1 MGFLVSPGVEVKE
14 IDLTNVIPALS
25 TSIGAFAGHFNW
37 GPGNQIVT
45 VGSEK
50 DLATIY
56 GKPTTNVAQSFF
68 TAASF
73 LKYAN
78 TLRVSRAI
86 PLTAR
91 NAKSGIGTLT
101 VPISNLD
108 EFESADFNEAF
119 LGRYPGD
126 LGNSIEVQV
135 GYGDFDDYS
144 SSLFVENFDAPSGS
158 SEFNTDLTGIN
169 LSTGEANAGAD
180 EIHVLVIDK
189 AGKFTGIPGSV
200 LESFASLSLA
210 SNAKAAD
217 GASIYYKDV
226 INTTSAYI
234 YTGSLDS
241 IFSGADELITTD
253 SNNLFELTAASGF
266 TTPGKAT
273 VPGVLV
279 TTTSEQFGGVIVEGD
294 PITTNPDISFF
305 ANWTNPL
312 LGENTTLTFVR
323 SGDVNDTVVV
333 SSVITD
339 LINGFVAFTITYG
352 TLATLADIKLAIDTH
367 LNAEDFDENLISIQV
382 DGIDVI
388 LTPIAPATELT
399 ADQIRVGE
407 VKINQGLS
415 NTRTYEFIGA
425 ATAPTYINYDLTGG
439 LSGASDDA
447 EIVAALDYFSDAD
460 QVDINLVFAET
471 FKQNSA
477 TYTGTPAQ
485 NIDNAIIEIATGRKD
500 CVGFISA
507 PLNLGTLRTD
517 NDKKTYV
524 LNKFNSSSMIS
535 SSYLVFDSTPVYTYN
550 KYSDTYLWITAAGHM
565 AGLCA
570 YTDKVSDTWFSPAG
584 YNRGQLLG
592 TTKIAYN
599 PKQADRDDLYKAR
612 INPIVTFPGQGT
624 LLYGDKT
631 GQAKA
636 SAFDRINVRRLF
648 ITLEKSIATA
658 AKYQLFEL
666 NDEFTRAMFR
676 NMVEPFLRDVKGRRG
691 ITDFL
696 VVCDSTNNTG
706 EVIDGNRFVAD
717 IYIKPARSINFITLN
732 FIATRTGVEFN
743 EIVGK

>member
-37 GPGNQIVT
+37 GPGNQVVT

-56 GKPTTNVAQSFF
+56 GKPTTAVEQSFF

-73 LKYAN
+73 LKYSN

-86 PLTAR
+86 PLSSR
-91 NAKSGIGTLT
+91 NASTGMGTLPQ
-101 VPISNLD
+101 PISNLD
-108 EFESADFNEAF
+108 EFEGTSFTEAF
-119 LGRYPGD
+119 LARYPGE
-126 LGNSIEVQV
+126 LGNSLQVLV
-135 GYGDFDDYS
+135 GYREFEDYS
-144 SSLFVENFDAPSGS
+144 ESVFAENFDAPSGT
-158 SEFNTDLTGIN
+158 SEFNENLAGIN
-169 LSTGEANAGAD
+169 PSTGQGNAGAD
-180 EIHVLVIDK
+180 EIHILVIDQN
-189 AGKFTGIPGSV
+189 GKFTGVVGSV
-200 LESFASLSLA
+200 LESFANLSLA
-210 SNAKAAD
+210 SNAKSAD
-217 GASIYYKDV
+217 GSSIYYKDV
-226 INTTSAYI
+226 INNTSAYVYAGTLGGEFNGADTEI
-234 YTGSLDS
+234 TTISIGQFSRKTGIGFQGIASTQVPGSLDTS
-241 IFSGADELITTD
+241 IYEVWPGDDVAISENVITYPEI
-253 SNNLFELTAASGF
+253 N
-266 TTPGKAT
+266 
-273 VPGVLV
+273 
-279 TTTSEQFGGVIVEGD
+279 
-294 PITTNPDISFF
+294 FF
-305 ANWTNPL
+305 ANFENPL
-312 LGENTTLTFVR
+312 LGENTTLTLVK
-323 SGDVNDTVVV
+323 SGNVDDA
-333 SSVITD
+333 VIVTSTALD
-339 LINGFVAFTITYG
+339 FANGFLNVNINFG
-352 TLATLADIKLAIDTH
+352 TTAKLENIKTALATHLDDEYSNGELITIFAQDT
-367 LNAEDFDENLISIQV
+367 
-382 DGIDVI
+382 
-388 LTPIAPATELT
+388 
-399 ADQIRVGE
+399 E
-407 VKINQGLS
+407 VKVVQTSIEENRVASIMINQVP
-415 NTRTYEFIGA
+415 TTK
-425 ATAPTYINYDLTGG
+425 TYIFA
-439 LSGASDDA
+439 GASQAPVYFNYELNSGVSGTSDDS
-447 EIVAALDYFSDAD
+447 EIVSALDYFAD
-460 QVDINLVFAET
+460 PDLVDVNLIFAET
-471 FKQNSA
+471 FKQTSS
-477 TYTGTPAQ
+477 TYVGSTAQ
-485 NIDNAIIEIATGRKD
+485 NIDNAIIAIATGRKD
-500 CVGFISA
+500 CIGFISA
-507 PLNLGTLRTD
+507 PLDLGTLRTD
-517 NDKKTYV
+517 ADKKTYV
-524 LNKFNSSSMIS
+524 MNKFAQVTS

-550 KYSDTYLWITAAGHM
+550 KYTDTYLWIAAAGHM

-570 YTDKVSDTWFSPAG
+570 YTDKVADTWFSPAG

-648 ITLEKSIATA
+648 ITLEKSVATA

>member
-37 GPGNQIVT
+37 GPGNQVVT

-56 GKPTTNVAQSFF
+56 GKPTTDVAQSFF

-86 PLTAR
+86 PATAR
-91 NAKSGIGTLT
+91 NAKSGVGTLT

-108 EFESADFNEAF
+108 EFESADFGEAF
-119 LGRYPGD
+119 LGRYPGA

-135 GYGDFDDYS
+135 GYGDFNDYS
-144 SSLFVENFDAPSGS
+144 SSLFAENFDAPSGS
-158 SEFNTDLTGIN
+158 SEFNTNLTGIN
-169 LSTGEANAGAD
+169 PLTDEANAGAD

-253 SNNLFELTAASGF
+253 SVDLFELTTASGF
-266 TTPGKAT
+266 TTPGTAT
-273 VPGVLV
+273 VPGVLI
-279 TTTSEQFGGVIVEGD
+279 TTTSENFGGVIVEGD

-305 ANWTNPL
+305 ANWSDPL

-323 SGDVNDTVVV
+323 SGDVNDGVIV

-367 LNAEDFDENLISIQV
+367 LDAEDFDEDLISIEV
-382 DGIDVI
+382 DGIKVI
-388 LTPIAPATELT
+388 LTPVAPATELT
-399 ADQIRVGE
+399 VDQIRVAE

-425 ATAPTYINYDLTGG
+425 ATAPTYKNFELSNGVTGT
-439 LSGASDDA
+439 ADDA
-447 EIVAALDYFSDAD
+447 EIVAALDYFAD
-460 QVDINLVFAET
+460 PDLIDINLVFAET
-471 FKQNSA
+471 FKQGSS
-477 TYTGTPAQ
+477 TYTGTQAQ
-485 NIDNAIIEIATGRKD
+485 NIDNAVIAIANGRKD

-507 PLNLGTLRTD
+507 PLDLGTLRTD
-517 NDKKTYV
+517 ADKKTYV
-524 LNKFNSSSMIS
+524 LNKFNVVTS
-535 SSYLVFDSTPVYTYN
+535 SSYLVFDSTPIYTYN
-550 KYSDTYLWITAAGHM
+550 KYTDTYLYIAAAGHM

-570 YTDKVSDTWFSPAG
+570 YTDKVADTWFSPAG
-584 YNRGQLLG
+584 FNRGQLLG

>member
-56 GKPTTNVAQSFF
+56 GKPTTDVAQSFF

-135 GYGDFDDYS
+135 GYGDFDNYS

-241 IFSGADELITTD
+241 IFSGADELIITTSVD
-253 SNNLFELTAASGF
+253 LFALTVGSGF
-266 TTPGKAT
+266 AQAGVAT
-273 VPGVLV
+273 VPGVLTTIASENFNGVVVAGATV
-279 TTTSEQFGGVIVEGD
+279 TTY
-294 PITTNPDISFF
+294 PDIELF
-305 ANWTNPL
+305 ANWSNPL
-312 LGENTTLTFVR
+312 LGENTTLTLVK
-323 SGDVNDTVVV
+323 SGIANDTVVV
-333 SSVITD
+333 DISVLD
-339 LINGFVAFTITYG
+339 LVNGFVAFTVTYG
-352 TLATLADIKLAIDTH
+352 SLTTVGDVRNAIENAISDADLSGFPSDLITIEVEGTEVIATPVTH
-367 LNAEDFDENLISIQV
+367 
-382 DGIDVI
+382 
-388 LTPIAPATELT
+388 
-399 ADQIRVGE
+399 DQIKASE
-407 VKINQGLS
+407 VKVYQTPTIS
-415 NTRTYEFIGA
+415 TYEFIGA
-425 ATAPTYINYDLTGG
+425 SAAPTYINYDLTGG

>member
-1 MGFLVSPGVEVKE
+1 M
-14 IDLTNVIPALS
+14 
-25 TSIGAFAGHFNW
+25 
-37 GPGNQIVT
+37 
-45 VGSEK
+45 
-50 DLATIY
+50 
-56 GKPTTNVAQSFF
+56 
-68 TAASF
+68 
-73 LKYAN
+73 
-78 TLRVSRAI
+78 
-86 PLTAR
+86 
-91 NAKSGIGTLT
+91 
-101 VPISNLD
+101 
-108 EFESADFNEAF
+108 
-119 LGRYPGD
+119 
-126 LGNSIEVQV
+126 
-135 GYGDFDDYS
+135 
-144 SSLFVENFDAPSGS
+144 
-158 SEFNTDLTGIN
+158 
-169 LSTGEANAGAD
+169 
-180 EIHVLVIDK
+180 
-189 AGKFTGIPGSV
+189 
-200 LESFASLSLA
+200 
-210 SNAKAAD
+210 
-217 GASIYYKDV
+217 
-226 INTTSAYI
+226 
-234 YTGSLDS
+234 
-241 IFSGADELITTD
+241 
-253 SNNLFELTAASGF
+253 
-266 TTPGKAT
+266 
-273 VPGVLV
+273 
-279 TTTSEQFGGVIVEGD
+279 
-294 PITTNPDISFF
+294 
-305 ANWTNPL
+305 
-312 LGENTTLTFVR
+312 
-323 SGDVNDTVVV
+323 
-333 SSVITD
+333 
-339 LINGFVAFTITYG
+339 
-352 TLATLADIKLAIDTH
+352 
-367 LNAEDFDENLISIQV
+367 
-382 DGIDVI
+382 
-388 LTPIAPATELT
+388 
-399 ADQIRVGE
+399 
-407 VKINQGLS
+407 
-415 NTRTYEFIGA
+415 
-425 ATAPTYINYDLTGG
+425 TGG
-439 LSGASDDA
+439 LSGTSDDA

-460 QVDINLVFAET
+460 QFDINLVFAET

-507 PLNLGTLRTD
+507 PLDLGTLRTD

>member
-14 IDLTNVIPALS
+14 IDLTNVIPAIS

-37 GPGNQIVT
+37 GPGNQVVT

-50 DLATIY
+50 DLAVIY
-56 GKPTTNVAQSFF
+56 GQPTSDVAQSFF

-73 LKYAN
+73 LKYSN

-86 PLTAR
+86 PTAAR
-91 NAKSGIGTLT
+91 NSTSGVT
-101 VPISNLD
+101 VPAFTISNLD
-108 EFESADFNEAF
+108 EFEATSFSDAF
-119 LGRYPGD
+119 LARYPGA

-135 GYGDFDDYS
+135 GYGEFDDYAL
-144 SSLFVENFDAPSGS
+144 SLFPQNFDTPSGS
-158 SEFNTDLTGIN
+158 SEFNGNLT
-169 LSTGEANAGAD
+169 SDAAGPD

-189 AGKFTGIPGSV
+189 GGKFTGIPGSV
-200 LESFASLSLA
+200 LESFANVSLA
-210 SNAKAAD
+210 ANAKAAD

-234 YTGSLDS
+234 YTGSLSS
-241 IFSGADELITTD
+241 IFDGADELITTTSVD
-253 SNNLFELTAASGF
+253 LFALTVGSGF
-266 TTPGKAT
+266 AQAGVAT

-279 TTTSEQFGGVIVEGD
+279 TTPSEDFGGVVVQGD
-294 PITTNPDISFF
+294 AVTTNPSISFF
-305 ANWTNPL
+305 ANWADPL
-312 LGENTTLTFVR
+312 LGQNTTLTLVK
-323 SGDVNDTVVV
+323 SGTVDADVVV
-333 SSVITD
+333 TSVVTD
-339 LINGFVAFTITYG
+339 LVNGFVAFTITYG
-352 TLATLADIKLAIDTH
+352 SLATLGDVKTALDAHIVAESYDT
-367 LNAEDFDENLISIQV
+367 DLITIEV
-382 DGIDVI
+382 DGVEV
-388 LTPIAPATELT
+388 LLVPVS
-399 ADQIRVGE
+399 ADEQRVAE
-407 VKINQGLS
+407 VKINQTPAVS
-415 NTRTYEFIGA
+415 TYEFIGA
-425 ATAPTYINYDLTGG
+425 STAPAYINYDLTGG
-439 LSGASDDA
+439 LSGSVDDA
-447 EIVAALDYFSDAD
+447 EIVSALDYFADAD
-460 QVDINLVFAET
+460 LIDVNLVFAET
-471 FKQNSA
+471 ILQGSS
-477 TYTGTPAQ
+477 TYTGSPAK
-485 NIDNAIIEIATGRKD
+485 NIDDKIIGIAVGRKD

-507 PLNLGTLRTD
+507 PLDLGTLRTD

-524 LNKFNSSSMIS
+524 INKFGGVTS

-570 YTDKVSDTWFSPAG
+570 YTDRIADTWFSPAG

-599 PKQADRDDLYKAR
+599 PKQGDRDDLYKAR

-648 ITLEKSIATA
+648 IALEKAVATA

-696 VVCDSTNNTG
+696 VVCDTTNNTG